1 MTSKGELIR
10 AILFPKPIHFRF
22 YADLIQ
28 VAILFLVFGLGG
40 MIYSTY
46 TWIRNGVRT
55 TQILL
60 TKIALNINLWNSSG
74 EYQRDYSSLTR
85 HCNVRRSPHASSR
98 FNSNHILCTAS
109 SPRKEDLLPQCQA
122 H

>member
-60 TKIALNINLWNSSG
+60 TKIALNKK
-74 EYQRDYSSLTR
+74 Y
-85 HCNVRRSPHASSR
+85 
-98 FNSNHILCTAS
+98 
-109 SPRKEDLLPQCQA
+109 
-122 H
+122 

>member
-40 MIYSTY
+40 MIYSAY
-46 TWIRNGVRT
+46 TWIRNGVRKSY
-55 TQILL
+55 QL
-60 TKIALNINLWNSSG
+60 KIVAGKRRYWNK
-74 EYQRDYSSLTR
+74 
-85 HCNVRRSPHASSR
+85 NN
-98 FNSNHILCTAS
+98 F
-109 SPRKEDLLPQCQA
+109 
-122 H
+122 

>member
-28 VAILFLVFGLGG
+28 VAILFLVIGLSG

-46 TWIRNGVRT
+46 TWIRNGVGR
-55 TQILL
+55 IFL
-60 TKIALNINLWNSSG
+60 KNIIN
-74 EYQRDYSSLTR
+74 
-85 HCNVRRSPHASSR
+85 
-98 FNSNHILCTAS
+98 I
-109 SPRKEDLLPQCQA
+109 
-122 H
+122 